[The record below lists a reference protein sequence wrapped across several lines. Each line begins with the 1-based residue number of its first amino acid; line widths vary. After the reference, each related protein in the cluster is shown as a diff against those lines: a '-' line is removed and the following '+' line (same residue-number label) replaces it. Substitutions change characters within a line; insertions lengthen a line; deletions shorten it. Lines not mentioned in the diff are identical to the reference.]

1 VCIHNISILLDSM
14 CGVCILI
21 VMIKCDMC
29 HEKIPLKR
37 KTIKAFNKLVDMGAI
52 VLCDNCED
60 KYES

>member
-1 VCIHNISILLDSM
+1 M